1 MGLFDDVLSTV
12 SKVAKSDVGKELIN
26 SIGNGKA
33 KDLINAIS
41 GGQDGQPLDIAAGL
55 KAALKVGIETAASNL
70 GKKDGFLADA
80 AVRIGIPEEA
90 LTAFNA
96 VQTLSQNA
104 TFNSLLKTTGVS
116 IPNSDT
122 VVTLLNRAAEDAA
135 PKSVGIFA
143 NAITSM
149 GIADA
154 KNILF
159 GADNAA
165 TTYLKYNTF
174 TQLQGAFMPSI
185 NNSLGSVKVANTTP
199 LAAWST
205 FANYNNKLVE
215 MMDNRAVK
223 TGLEIARK
231 TGVLKNEY
239 FERLSAI
246 KIVNTDL
253 SDYITGKALTGLF
266 MKVSE
271 KEYDIRHNASAR
283 VSDVLKSV
291 FGQLDKRR

>member
-1 MGLFDDVLSTV
+1 MGLLDDVLSTV
-12 SKVAKSDVGKELIN
+12 SKVAKSEAAQDIIK
-26 SIGNGKA
+26 SIGNGTA
-33 KDLINAIS
+33 KNVINAIS
-41 GGQDGQPLDIAAGL
+41 GGAQPLDIAAGL
-55 KAALKVGIETAASNL
+55 KAALKVGIETAAANL
-70 GKKDGFLADA
+70 GKRDGFLADA

-90 LTAFNA
+90 LSVFNA
-96 VQTLSQNA
+96 VQSVSQNPA
-104 TFNSLLKTTGVS
+104 FNSLLNTAGVS
-116 IPNSDT
+116 IPSSDT

-165 TTYLKYNTF
+165 TAYLQQNTF
-174 TQLQGAFMPSI
+174 AQLQGAFMPTI
-185 NNSLGSVKVANTTP
+185 NSSLGSVKVANTTP

-205 FANYNNKLVE
+205 FASYNNKLVE
-215 MMDNRAVK
+215 MMDRKTVK
-223 TGLEIARK
+223 MGLEVARK
-231 TGVLKNEY
+231 TGVLKNEL
-239 FERLSAI
+239 FERLLAI
-246 KIVNTDL
+246 KMVNTDL
-253 SDYITGKALTGLF
+253 SDYITGKALSGLF
-266 MKVSE
+266 LKVSE

-291 FGQLDKRR
+291 FGQLDRK

>member
-41 GGQDGQPLDIAAGL
+41 GAQGGQPLDIAAGL
-55 KAALKVGIETAASNL
+55 KAALKVGIETAAANL

-96 VQTLSQNA
+96 VQSLSQNP
-104 TFNSLLKTTGVS
+104 TFNSLLNTAGVS
-116 IPNSDT
+116 IPTSDT

-135 PKSVGIFA
+135 PKSVNIFA

-149 GIADA
+149 GITDA

-165 TTYLKYNTF
+165 TTYLKDNTF

-185 NNSLGSVKVANTTP
+185 NNSLSSVKVANTTP

-205 FANYNNKLVE
+205 FATYNNKLVE

-223 TGLEIARK
+223 MGLELARK
-231 TGVLKNEY
+231 TGALKDKY

-266 MKVSE
+266 QKVSE

-283 VSDVLKSV
+283 VNDVLKSV
-291 FGQLDKRR
+291 FGQLDRR

>member
-41 GGQDGQPLDIAAGL
+41 GAQGGQPLDIAAGL
-55 KAALKVGIETAASNL
+55 KAALKVGIETAAANL

-96 VQTLSQNA
+96 VQSLSQNP
-104 TFNSLLKTTGVS
+104 TFNSLLNTAGVS
-116 IPNSDT
+116 IPTSDT

-135 PKSVGIFA
+135 PKSVNIFA

-149 GIADA
+149 GITDA

-165 TTYLKYNTF
+165 TTYLKDNTF

-185 NNSLGSVKVANTTP
+185 NNSLSSVKVANTTP

-205 FANYNNKLVE
+205 FATYNNKLVE

-223 TGLEIARK
+223 MGLELARK
-231 TGVLKNEY
+231 TGALKDEY

-266 MKVSE
+266 QKVSE

-283 VSDVLKSV
+283 VNDVLKSV
-291 FGQLDKRR
+291 FGQLDRR

>member
-1 MGLFDDVLSTV
+1 MGLLDDVLSTV

-26 SIGNGKA
+26 SIGNDKA
-33 KDLINAIS
+33 KNLINAIS
-41 GGQDGQPLDIAAGL
+41 GAEQPLDIAAGL
-55 KAALKVGIETAASNL
+55 KAALKVGIETAAANL

-96 VQTLSQNA
+96 VQTLSQNP
-104 TFNSLLKTTGVS
+104 TFNSLLKTTGAS

-135 PKSVGIFA
+135 PKSVTIFA
-143 NAITSM
+143 NAITGM

-165 TTYLKYNTF
+165 TTYLKDNTF
-174 TQLQGAFMPSI
+174 SQLQDAFMPSI
-185 NNSLGSVKVANTTP
+185 NNSLGAVKIANTTP
-199 LAAWST
+199 MAAWGT

-231 TGVLKNEY
+231 TGVLKDEL

-246 KIVNTDL
+246 KMVNTDL

-266 MKVSE
+266 VKVSE

-283 VSDVLKSV
+283 VSDVLKNV